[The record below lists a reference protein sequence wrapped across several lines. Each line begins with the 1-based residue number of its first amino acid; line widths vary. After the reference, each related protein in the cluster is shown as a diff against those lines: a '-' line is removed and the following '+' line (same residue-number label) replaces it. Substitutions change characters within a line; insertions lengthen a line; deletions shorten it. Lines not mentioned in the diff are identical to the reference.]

1 VPTTSLTAVR
11 IDKTRPS
18 DFPNQTVQFPQLR
31 AGVFGSCSFCVVST
45 KAKQKQ
51 IHELPW
57 RAAHTLDTVRWWKP
71 KQSEGATVGEKIS
84 PTAAFTTTRV
94 ATRVGG
100 LLQLMK
106 GVEGGEAQLKTTET
120 EATTGDGVAAA
131 ERLAIWRRKGFSE
144 SPIWTRGRR
153 G

>member
-18 DFPNQTVQFPQLR
+18 DFPNQTVRFLQLR

-57 RAAHTLDTVRWWKP
+57 RAAHTLDTVRWRKP
-71 KQSEGATVGEKIS
+71 KQSEGATVGKKIS

-106 GVEGGEAQLKTTET
+106 GVEGGEAQLKTTEN
-120 EATTGDGVAAA
+120 GSNNW
-131 ERLAIWRRKGFSE
+131 RWRRGGGTTCNLASE
-144 SPIWTRGRR
+144 GVL
-153 G
+153 